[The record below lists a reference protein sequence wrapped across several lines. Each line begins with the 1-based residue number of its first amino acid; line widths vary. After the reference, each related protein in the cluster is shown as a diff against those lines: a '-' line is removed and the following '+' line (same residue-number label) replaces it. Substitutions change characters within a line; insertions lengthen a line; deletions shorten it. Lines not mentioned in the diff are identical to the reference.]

1 MWWHTWGIPVLGR
14 LRKEDKESKASLRT
28 IANLKLTCGMARCF
42 YVRKNCK
49 NLPTVP
55 FIFYIASSLLSVK
68 KTRVCVCVSVWQGLS
83 ITLASPKLAR
93 RPSLLLTDTEGPG
106 SASQALGL
114 TVCITVVSLAT
125 LKVVM
130 HLQGFMC
137 ADAGQCYHHCTD
149 ILWKENQTICHQS
162 VTNPFAIWRT

>member
-1 MWWHTWGIPVLGR
+1 MLLCQEKLQKPPHCSFHFLYCHISSIC
-14 LRKEDKESKASLRT
+14 KEDE
-28 IANLKLTCGMARCF
+28 G
-42 YVRKNCK
+42 
-49 NLPTVP
+49 
-55 FIFYIASSLLSVK
+55 
-68 KTRVCVCVSVWQGLS
+68 VCVCVSVWQGLS

-149 ILWKENQTICHQS
+149 ILWKENQTICHQQCNQS
-162 VTNPFAIWRT
+162 FCNMKNLTKCRHNSFNSEMRKKKTGVQAHTCAQG